1 MRRWSSCLV
10 VLALALGGCVRS
22 SSGGDASVDLGHRD
36 YYVDSTLDADS
47 APLPDQGID
56 EAAPDQ
62 ALDQPLDQA
71 LDQPL
76 DTGSETSSDGA
87 ADTSSETSPDSTVDT
102 TSPDSTVDTTSPDST
117 VDTTSPDSTVDTAPP
132 LTCPELLDWTT
143 LDYPAAALTASFAL
157 GDGTASVT
165 STGNTSAYQANT
177 PDDNTTLTGSAT
189 NIESLSLTTDFGNA
203 SESVVV
209 SIDVSGFAGGGAR
222 SASFTIYDID
232 SAGSGNG
239 RSVDRITVVGL
250 RNSAIVTPTLTL
262 GSALTSV
269 NATTVEGTQSVAN
282 NADIGNLGVSFTA
295 PIDTIRITYTNGTG
309 AGSDPDSQSVGVG
322 SLTFTPIGCP

>member
-36 YYVDSTLDADS
+36 YYVDSPLDADS

-117 VDTTSPDSTVDTAPP
+117 VDTAPP

-143 LDYPAAALTASFAL
+143 LDYPAAALTAFLKS
-157 GDGTASVT
+157 
-165 STGNTSAYQANT
+165 
-177 PDDNTTLTGSAT
+177 P
-189 NIESLSLTTDFGNA
+189 SL
-203 SESVVV
+203 
-209 SIDVSGFAGGGAR
+209 R
-222 SASFTIYDID
+222 
-232 SAGSGNG
+232 
-239 RSVDRITVVGL
+239 TVAGL
-250 RNSAIVTPTLTL
+250 RMARQNS
-262 GSALTSV
+262 TS
-269 NATTVEGTQSVAN
+269 
-282 NADIGNLGVSFTA
+282 
-295 PIDTIRITYTNGTG
+295 
-309 AGSDPDSQSVGVG
+309 
-322 SLTFTPIGCP
+322 